1 MSRDLEQVNMATSPA
16 LAPTDME
23 TRTIRR
29 LRSRIIPFVFVL
41 YVIAFL
47 DRINIGFAALTMN
60 RELAITSQQFGFL
73 SGIFFFGYFIFEV
86 PSNLL
91 LHKIGARIW
100 IARILISWGIVAMLT
115 GFVRTALH
123 LYVARFLLGVAE
135 AGYFPGILLYLTY
148 WFRQQQMAQTIALF
162 LVANPIASILGAP
175 LSGVIL
181 DRIHWFGVSS
191 WRWLL
196 ILEGI
201 PAIVGGILT
210 YFLLPDR
217 PAEAKFLTLEEKD
230 WITAHLEQEERQK
243 LASRRVTAIQA
254 LAHGRVWHLTAIYFT
269 AMIGSYTM
277 FFWMPQLIK
286 AISSEYSN
294 TRVGFMVMIP
304 YLFALTVMVVVGR
317 SSDRT
322 LERRYHAAIPLI
334 IGAIALLV
342 LGTTTTTSV
351 LFSVTLWC
359 LAAAGICSL
368 WGPFWSL
375 PNEFLAGFSVALG
388 IALVNSIGNLG
399 SFAGPYAMGVIN
411 KKTGS
416 FHGGLAVAGVS
427 LFISAM
433 LLMALPKENESAC
446 DERES
451 EIKLQMS
458 TNLKSSI

>member
-1 MSRDLEQVNMATSPA
+1 
-16 LAPTDME
+16 
-23 TRTIRR
+23 
-29 LRSRIIPFVFVL
+29 
-41 YVIAFL
+41 
-47 DRINIGFAALTMN
+47 
-60 RELAITSQQFGFL
+60 
-73 SGIFFFGYFIFEV
+73 
-86 PSNLL
+86 
-91 LHKIGARIW
+91 
-100 IARILISWGIVAMLT
+100 
-115 GFVRTALH
+115 
-123 LYVARFLLGVAE
+123 
-135 AGYFPGILLYLTY
+135 
-148 WFRQQQMAQTIALF
+148 
-162 LVANPIASILGAP
+162 
-175 LSGVIL
+175 
-181 DRIHWFGVSS
+181 
-191 WRWLL
+191 
-196 ILEGI
+196 
-201 PAIVGGILT
+201 
-210 YFLLPDR
+210 
-217 PAEAKFLTLEEKD
+217 
-230 WITAHLEQEERQK
+230 
-243 LASRRVTAIQA
+243 
-254 LAHGRVWHLTAIYFT
+254 
-269 AMIGSYTM
+269 
-277 FFWMPQLIK
+277 
-286 AISSEYSN
+286 
-294 TRVGFMVMIP
+294 
-304 YLFALTVMVVVGR
+304 MVVVGR